1 MISYATPN
9 LAAHPPR
16 SPRMRLGG
24 FVHLPRLLD
33 KTRASIVNQL
43 GDYSFPCALDQ
54 RVLSFMGIEA
64 EEFISAVRSGK
75 SDSEMLEWILGR
87 LTPARRPHEIVA
99 WSDWLENVAPGNA
112 QRHENF
118 ANEIR
123 RLAPARNDIVTTFDR
138 LELDDYV
145 SFGGRG

>member
-1 MISYATPN
+1 
-9 LAAHPPR
+9 
-16 SPRMRLGG
+16 MRLGG

-87 LTPARRPHEIVA
+87 LTPARRPPRDRSMVR
-99 WSDWLENVAPGNA
+99 LV
-112 QRHENF
+112 RK
-118 ANEIR
+118 R
-123 RLAPARNDIVTTFDR
+123 RSRRCATTREFC
-138 LELDDYV
+138 E
-145 SFGGRG
+145 